1 MEVEVD
7 VEADG
12 CPVGRIPTGRKRIH
26 SNQIVDLA
34 QIRFPRLHQQ
44 FEEDADSDNGPSLKE
59 EA

>member
-1 MEVEVD
+1 ME

-12 CPVGRIPTGRKRIH
+12 CLVGRIPAGRKRIH

-34 QIRFPRLHQQ
+34 EIRFPRLQQ
-44 FEEDADSDNGPSLKE
+44 FEEDTDSDNGASLKE

>member
-1 MEVEVD
+1 MD

-44 FEEDADSDNGPSLKE
+44 FEEDADSDNGASLKE